1 MDDPSSPRRRP
12 DLQAADPARAR
23 ATGTDTLSLINRA
36 QAGDDAALEALCAR
50 FHPRLLR
57 WATGRLPARLRG
69 LLDTADIVQETLVG
83 AVRRIDGLEPRG
95 PAAFP
100 AYLRAAVLNRI
111 RDELRKA
118 EVRPEFEPLFESAAD
133 SSPSP
138 LEQTIGLDEAAQYEQ
153 GLAMLDEDDQAAIFM
168 RLELGMDF
176 KELADALGKSSPD
189 AARMAVN
196 RAVVRLTRTIH
207 DEFGSK

>member
-1 MDDPSSPRRRP
+1 MDEPSSPRRHP
-12 DLQAADPARAR
+12 DPRAADPSPAR

-36 QAGDDAALEALCAR
+36 QAGDDAALEALCVR
-50 FHPRLLR
+50 FQPRLYR
-57 WATGRLPARLRG
+57 WATGRLPARARG
-69 LLDTADIVQETLVG
+69 LLDTADIVQETLVK
-83 AVRRIDGLEPRG
+83 AIRRIDGLEPRG

-100 AYLRAAVLNRI
+100 TYLRAAILNRI
-111 RDELRKA
+111 RDELRRA
-118 EVRPEFEPLFESAAD
+118 AVRPDFDPLHESTED

-153 GLAMLDEDDQAAIFM
+153 GLAMLKEDDQAAIFM

-176 KELADALGKSSPD
+176 EELADALDKPSPD

-207 DEFGSK
+207 DEFGPT